1 MTLVSLAN
9 RHQIAEW
16 WGSAKRF
23 PREHAPKNLA
33 VNAGQNPLQR
43 ELATVDGRTHTS
55 NACQVRSLTNGFG
68 RRSLWRAPGGCVTCR
83 QDPLVPAIHGE
94 FEMMQ
99 YAVMLRCSSQSFL
112 VSLHSGDTAEQH
124 ARDSADVV
132 AGHPRP
138 TTMRMKMI
146 YGVEPT
152 VWVGVDIVWIENGLP
167 VSVVNHHRFGSR

>member
-1 MTLVSLAN
+1 
-9 RHQIAEW
+9 
-16 WGSAKRF
+16 
-23 PREHAPKNLA
+23 
-33 VNAGQNPLQR
+33 
-43 ELATVDGRTHTS
+43 
-55 NACQVRSLTNGFG
+55 
-68 RRSLWRAPGGCVTCR
+68 
-83 QDPLVPAIHGE
+83 
-94 FEMMQ
+94 MMQ

-152 VWVGVDIVWIENGLP
+152 VWVGVDIVRIENGLP